1 VQEKAAKPAPVVPT
15 AWLALAVT
23 LIVGVSL
30 WVTRQHDLSASFGD
44 TDDALRLVIVRDLIS
59 GRAGWFDQHMMRLQ
73 PPLGMELHWS
83 RLIDGGLA
91 GLQGLLRLGLPP
103 DRAELAMR
111 ALWPTLWI
119 FPAVAAL
126 ISIARRLGGD
136 AAAPVAAAMLA
147 IDLPLYAQWLPGRID
162 HHNVQISLAL
172 LALAAAMRGGWRG
185 ALAAGLA
192 AGLGLAVGLEDLAFQ
207 AVVGAGVALQF
218 LFAPQPRGRPAQ
230 AYAAGLLA
238 AALPLYLAETP
249 PAHWAHAACDT
260 ISANLVAALIVA
272 AVGLIG
278 CVALTARRG
287 PIARL
292 AGLATVGALAAGV
305 YLALDP
311 TCLRGPLAEADPRI
325 GPIWLSHVNE
335 LLPLS
340 HALSDIRQ
348 VTAWGQAILMGLGA
362 AAWLWLGRRR
372 SARDAA
378 WLMAGAWLAMGIALG
393 VAVRMAHYPA
403 MLATAILAA
412 AAAGLARRHA
422 RGSFVAMALIA
433 VLFTPTWVT
442 TIMLRVAAHE
452 AAPNLSARR
461 AVCNTPQAY
470 RRLAALPAGRVLG
483 EIDLGPYVLVTS
495 RHSVMAAPYHRMA
508 WGILAAHDALAAAP
522 GADEAATR
530 RLGVDYVLGC
540 AAHANLFTHATLPA
554 NSLQRRLDR
563 GDVPAWL
570 QPLSPAGEAVQVY
583 AVKPRSTAAG

>member
-1 VQEKAAKPAPVVPT
+1 MQEKAAKPAPVVPT

-207 AVVGAGVALQF
+207 AVVAGVALQF

-393 VAVRMAHYPA
+393 VSAVRMAHYPA

-422 RGSFVAMALIA
+422 REFVAMALIA

-452 AAPNLSARR
+452 AAPNLSARPS
-461 AVCNTPQAY
+461 VLQH
-470 RRLAALPAGRVLG
+470 AAGLPPAGCAAGRPCAG

-495 RHSVMAAPYHRMA
+495 RHSVMAAPYHRIA
-508 WGILAAHDALAAAP
+508 SGILAAHDALAAAP

-530 RLGVDYVLGC
+530 RLGVDYVLGRQ
-540 AAHANLFTHATLPA
+540 ALSANLFTHATLPA

-570 QPLSPAGEAVQVY
+570 QPLRPRARRS
-583 AVKPRSTAAG
+583 RSTR